1 MSNTD
6 LHIIGELA
14 FQQLLLGH
22 IVLLGPLLALLEES
36 VEVFQGAHKEGNAL
50 GNVSRVVFG
59 ARKGIYLLSSYNVG
73 AMLIS
78 RAIAPSLAR

>member
-22 IVLLGPLLALLEES
+22 IVLLGPLLSLLEES
-36 VEVFQGAHKEGNAL
+36 VEVLQGTHKERNAL
-50 GNVSRVVFG
+50 EIS
-59 ARKGIYLLSSYNVG
+59 AKSSSKHGEAFTYS
-73 AMLIS
+73 AHTMS
-78 RAIAPSLAR
+78 EPC